1 MSKVFWKKQVNLNAN
16 LLFTNDMSE
25 GMDDEGRLVDNIL
38 EANKNVRYACICD
51 VEGEILWNSRRYN
64 IESLITVEET
74 KDSLKTACKNWRERD
89 KLSGKIGKGRFA
101 LVDYE
106 KLKRVTIPLK
116 NNHLLY
122 IHVEPNKPEYMG
134 DILNII
140 KYVEEHP
147 LQK

>member
-1 MSKVFWKKQVNLNAN
+1 
-16 LLFTNDMSE
+16 MSE
-25 GMDDEGRLVDNIL
+25 EMDDDRRLVDNML

-51 VEGEILWNSRRYN
+51 GEGKILWNSRRDN
-64 IESLITVEET
+64 IESMLTLEET
-74 KDSLKTACKNWRERD
+74 RDSVKAACEQWSKRK
-89 KLSGKIGKGRFA
+89 KLSEKIGKGKFA

-106 KLKRVTIPLK
+106 KLKRITIPLA

-122 IHVEPNKPEYMG
+122 MHIEANKPEYMG

-147 LQK
+147 SQK

>member
-1 MSKVFWKKQVNLNAN
+1 MQ
-16 LLFTNDMSE
+16 MSE
-25 GMDDEGRLVDNIL
+25 EMDDDRRLVDNML

-51 VEGEILWNSRRYN
+51 GKGKILWNSRRDN
-64 IESLITVEET
+64 IESMLTLEET
-74 KDSLKTACKNWRERD
+74 RDSVKAACEQWSKRK
-89 KLSGKIGKGRFA
+89 KLSGKIGKGKFA

-106 KLKRVTIPLK
+106 KLKRITIPLA

-122 IHVEPNKPEYMG
+122 MHIEANKPEYMG

-147 LQK
+147 SQK

>member
-1 MSKVFWKKQVNLNAN
+1 MP
-16 LLFTNDMSE
+16 E
-25 GMDDEGRLVDNIL
+25 GMDDEGRLVDNML

-51 VEGEILWNSRRYN
+51 GEGKILWNSRRDN
-64 IESLITVEET
+64 IVSMLTLEET
-74 KDSLKTACKNWRERD
+74 KDSVKAACEQWSKRE
-89 KLSGKIGKGRFA
+89 KLSGKIGKGRYA

-106 KLKRVTIPLK
+106 KLKRITVPLA

-122 IHVEPNKPEYMG
+122 MHIEANKPEYIG

-147 LQK
+147 SQK

>member
-1 MSKVFWKKQVNLNAN
+1 
-16 LLFTNDMSE
+16 
-25 GMDDEGRLVDNIL
+25 MDDEGKLVSMML

-51 VEGEILWNSRRYN
+51 SEGKILWNSRRN
-64 IESLITVEET
+64 EIESMLTLEDT
-74 KDSLKTACKNWRERD
+74 KNSVKKACENWRDRN

-106 KLKRVTIPLK
+106 KLKRITIPLT

-122 IHVEPNKPEYMG
+122 MHVEPNKPEYMG

-147 LQK
+147 SQK

>member
-1 MSKVFWKKQVNLNAN
+1 
-16 LLFTNDMSE
+16 MSE
-25 GMDDEGRLVDNIL
+25 GIDDDGRLVDNML

-51 VEGEILWNSRRYN
+51 SEGKILWNSRRDN
-64 IESLITVEET
+64 IVSMLTLEET
-74 KDSLKTACKNWRERD
+74 RNSVKAACEQWSKRK

-106 KLKRVTIPLK
+106 KLKRITVPLA

-122 IHVEPNKPEYMG
+122 MHIEANKPEYMG

-147 LQK
+147 SQK

>member
-1 MSKVFWKKQVNLNAN
+1 
-16 LLFTNDMSE
+16 MSE
-25 GMDDEGRLVDNIL
+25 GIDDEGRLVDNML

-51 VEGEILWNSRRYN
+51 SEGKILWNSRRKN
-64 IESLITVEET
+64 IESLITLEET
-74 KDSLKTACKNWRERD
+74 KDSVKAACEHWRDRD

-101 LVDYE
+101 IVDYE
-106 KLKRVTIPLK
+106 KLKRVTVPLA

-122 IHVEPNKPEYMG
+122 MHIEADKPEYMG

>member
-1 MSKVFWKKQVNLNAN
+1 MHI
-16 LLFTNDMSE
+16 SE
-25 GMDDEGRLVDNIL
+25 EMDDDRRLVDNML

-51 VEGEILWNSRRYN
+51 GEGKILWNSRRDN
-64 IESLITVEET
+64 IESMLTLEET
-74 KDSLKTACKNWRERD
+74 RDSVKAACEQWSKRK
-89 KLSGKIGKGRFA
+89 KLSGKIGKGKFA

-106 KLKRVTIPLK
+106 KLKRITIPLA

-122 IHVEPNKPEYMG
+122 MHIEANKPEYMG

-147 LQK
+147 SQK

>member
-1 MSKVFWKKQVNLNAN
+1 
-16 LLFTNDMSE
+16 MSE
-25 GMDDEGRLVDNIL
+25 EMDDDRRLVDNML

-51 VEGEILWNSRRYN
+51 GKGKILWNSRRDN
-64 IESLITVEET
+64 IESMLTLEET
-74 KDSLKTACKNWRERD
+74 RESVKAACEQWSKRK
-89 KLSGKIGKGRFA
+89 KLSGKIGKGKFA

-106 KLKRVTIPLK
+106 KLKRITIPLA

-122 IHVEPNKPEYMG
+122 MHIEANKPEYMG

-147 LQK
+147 SQK

>member
-1 MSKVFWKKQVNLNAN
+1 MQ
-16 LLFTNDMSE
+16 MSE
-25 GMDDEGRLVDNIL
+25 LDDEGKLVSMML

-51 VEGEILWNSRRYN
+51 GEGKILWNSRRDN
-64 IESLITVEET
+64 IESMLTLEET
-74 KDSLKTACKNWRERD
+74 KDSVKAACVQWSKRN

-101 LVDYE
+101 VVDYE
-106 KLKRVTIPLK
+106 KLKRITVPLA

-122 IHVEPNKPEYMG
+122 MHIDANKPEYMA

-147 LQK
+147 SQK

>member
-1 MSKVFWKKQVNLNAN
+1 MH
-16 LLFTNDMSE
+16 MSE
-25 GMDDEGRLVDNIL
+25 EMDDDRRLVDNML

-51 VEGEILWNSRRYN
+51 GEGKILWNSRRDN
-64 IESLITVEET
+64 IESMLTLEET
-74 KDSLKTACKNWRERD
+74 RDSVKAACEQWSKRK
-89 KLSGKIGKGRFA
+89 KLSEKIGKGKFA

-106 KLKRVTIPLK
+106 KLKRITIPLA

-122 IHVEPNKPEYMG
+122 MHIEANKPEYMG

-147 LQK
+147 SQK

>member
-1 MSKVFWKKQVNLNAN
+1 MY
-16 LLFTNDMSE
+16 MSE
-25 GMDDEGRLVDNIL
+25 LDDEGKLVSMML

-51 VEGEILWNSRRYN
+51 GEGKILWNSRRDN
-64 IESLITVEET
+64 IESMLTLEET
-74 KDSLKTACKNWRERD
+74 KDSVKAACVQWSKRN

-106 KLKRVTIPLK
+106 KLKRITIPLA

-122 IHVEPNKPEYMG
+122 MHIEANKPEYMA

-147 LQK
+147 SQK

>member
-1 MSKVFWKKQVNLNAN
+1 
-16 LLFTNDMSE
+16 
-25 GMDDEGRLVDNIL
+25 MDDEGRLVDMML

-51 VEGEILWNSRRYN
+51 SEGKILWNSRRKD
-64 IESLITVEET
+64 IESLITLEET
-74 KDSLKTACKNWRERD
+74 KASVKQACENWSGRD
-89 KLSGKIGKGRFA
+89 ELSEKIGKGRFA

-106 KLKRVTIPLK
+106 KLKRITVPLT

-122 IHVEPNKPEYMG
+122 MHVEANKPEYMW

-140 KYVEEHP
+140 KFVEEHP

>member
-1 MSKVFWKKQVNLNAN
+1 
-16 LLFTNDMSE
+16 MSE
-25 GMDDEGRLVDNIL
+25 EMDDDRRLVDNML

-51 VEGEILWNSRRYN
+51 GEGKILWNSRRDH
-64 IESLITVEET
+64 IESMLTLEET
-74 KDSLKTACKNWRERD
+74 RDSVKAACEQWSKRK
-89 KLSGKIGKGRFA
+89 KLSGKIGKGKFA

-106 KLKRVTIPLK
+106 KLKRITIPLA

-122 IHVEPNKPEYMG
+122 MHIEANKPEYMR

-147 LQK
+147 SQK

>member
-1 MSKVFWKKQVNLNAN
+1 M
-16 LLFTNDMSE
+16 M
-25 GMDDEGRLVDNIL
+25 L

-51 VEGEILWNSRRYN
+51 GEGKILWNSRRDN
-64 IESLITVEET
+64 IESMLTLEET
-74 KDSLKTACKNWRERD
+74 KDSVKAACVQWSKRN

-106 KLKRVTIPLK
+106 KLKRITIPLA

-122 IHVEPNKPEYMG
+122 MHIEANKPEYMA

-147 LQK
+147 SQK